1 MMLMI
6 LSHTPIW
13 VWMLLALLLALGLWQ
28 QRDRNVRRGQLL
40 ALPLALLVLG
50 LWSMA
55 PGFVALPLAA
65 VCWLVSISA
74 FVWLGTRLPRAAAAR
89 WLPEQ
94 RRLFVPGSWVP
105 MLLIVS
111 SFSLR
116 YATGVGHGLHP
127 EWRGQL
133 QVQVPLAL
141 VFGALSGLFLGRAI
155 ALLRLARAA
164 GAEPRKVGRIVDE
177 RPDAR

>member
-13 VWMLLALLLALGLWQ
+13 VWVLLALLLALGLWQ
-28 QRDRNVRRGQLL
+28 RRDRNVRRGQLL

-105 MLLIVS
+105 LMLIVS
-111 SFSLR
+111 IFSLR
-116 YATGVGHGLHP
+116 YASGVGHGLHP

-141 VFGALSGLFLGRAI
+141 VFGALSGLFLGRAVG
-155 ALLRLARAA
+155 LLRLTRPARA
-164 GAEPRKVGRIVDE
+164 EGRFVDE
-177 RPDAR
+177 RPHAR